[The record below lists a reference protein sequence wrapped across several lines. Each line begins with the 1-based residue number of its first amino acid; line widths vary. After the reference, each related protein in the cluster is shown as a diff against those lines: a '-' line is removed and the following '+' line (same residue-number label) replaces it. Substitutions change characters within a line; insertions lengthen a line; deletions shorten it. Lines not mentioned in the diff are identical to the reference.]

1 MGKNEDKNKFYFFKI
16 DKDKIKLQLKN
27 ISSKFIKPK
36 KNLKLISILI
46 TSCLLIGV
54 VIALYTNDFDSQIST
69 DSFDTERKQQIDTT
83 SKQSYNNEEIDLN
96 NVELTINDNE
106 EKQGRQQT
114 KKEDK
119 DISFKGELEGVVTES
134 VASVQKD
141 SEKMKEEIQLFKPV
155 AGEIFNEPGWYY
167 HPVFADWRY
176 QKGIKMEG
184 KSGDIV
190 MAAELGKVVE
200 IYEDG
205 YKGIVVKIK
214 HDNGWQSLY
223 GNLQKTPLTEG
234 EVVGK
239 GQEVGRVGT
248 TGITG
253 QPGLYFELLNNGEAI
268 NPGEY
273 FE

>member
-16 DKDKIKLQLKN
+16 DRDKIKLQLKN

-54 VIALYTNDFDSQIST
+54 VIALYNNNFDSQIST
-69 DSFDTERKQQIDTT
+69 DSFNSERQQQADTT
-83 SKQSYNNEEIDLN
+83 SRPDYNNEAIDLN
-96 NVELTINDNE
+96 NIELTINENE
-106 EKQGRQQT
+106 EKQDRQPI
-114 KKEDK
+114 KEK
-119 DISFKGELEGVVTES
+119 DNDSNSKIELEGVVTES
-134 VASVQKD
+134 VASVQQN
-141 SEKMKEEIQLFKPV
+141 SGRMEEDIQLFKPV
-155 AGEIFNEPGWYY
+155 AGEIFNEPGWYF

-190 MAAELGKVVE
+190 MAAESGKVLE
-200 IYEDG
+200 IYEDE

-223 GNLQKTPLTEG
+223 GNLQKTPLIEG

-239 GQEVGRVGT
+239 GQEVGRIGT

-253 QPGLYFELLNNGEAI
+253 QPGLYFELLNSGEAI
-268 NPGEY
+268 NPAEY
-273 FE
+273 FQ